1 MNINNS
7 DSTFAKPGL
16 YRLSGILLAVW
27 VALAGCETSKDGNNP
42 QPQIEPNTTASS
54 PQASGIVLESG
65 PIDRVVERI
74 AAGDFA
80 GAEEICKAGDLQASP
95 QLAQLTGILAR
106 YDELQKKREHKRQQ
120 MVDERQKELDKQRAK
135 IRDDS
140 VEPNDVDITMAAVI
154 RLRDDTPLAEKDAI
168 LQEPLV
174 QKVIRKAEQ
183 LAIQDEKEGK
193 WVDAYA
199 HYYYWMT
206 RLHEDDKTFK
216 DHTERLTEMASIEL
230 SLKKS
235 DCGETAIARYE
246 GIEPLMFMRALQALE
261 VNYVNSIDYVQ
272 MCDHIFRRCRL
283 LGQVLVDSK
292 EELAWKVDP
301 NQQTQWSAQLDAL
314 ETQTKQNS
322 GPKTMR
328 DIAACFD
335 RVMEINQKTLRLPQ
349 AVVISHFAEA
359 AMSAMDPFTNIVWPW
374 DVKDFEKSMTQQFSG
389 IGVEISKETGILK
402 IASLLPD
409 TPAYR
414 AGLDADD
421 EIVAVNG
428 EPTEKLSIYCAVDK
442 ITGPKGTKVT
452 LTIRRPST
460 GKSWDVTIVRDRIAV
475 QPLRGWQRMAD
486 GQWNWLIDPA
496 NQIGYVRLTTF
507 TETSGPDLD
516 EILTQ
521 LEKEGLSGLVLD
533 LRYNPGGYLNSAA
546 EVADL
551 FIREGVIVKSS
562 PRHGLATYEI
572 AHERGTHP
580 DYPLVVLI
588 NESSA
593 SASEIVAGALQDP
606 KYRRAT
612 LVGQRSYG
620 KGSVQVVS
628 PYTGGSSQLKYT
640 VAYYHLPSDQ
650 QVKNRYQ
657 MEKQGRKDWGIAPD
671 VDVKMSISELRAML
685 DMQRDND
692 VLVQAGHDET
702 KSPTKRSSLQQT
714 LDSDPQLATA
724 LLVVQSKLVRNGR
737 QLQMPADPNLMVVKV
752 QQPAMAEKIQK

>member
-1 MNINNS
+1 MNNNNS
-7 DSTFAKPGL
+7 DSMFTRPGF
-16 YRLSGILLAVW
+16 YRLSGILLAFW
-27 VALAGCETSKDGNNP
+27 VVAAGCETSKDGDNS
-42 QPQIEPNTTASS
+42 QPRMEPNTTAHS
-54 PQASGIVLESG
+54 PQAGGIVLESG
-65 PIDRVVERI
+65 YIDRVVERI
-74 AAGDFA
+74 AVGDFA
-80 GAEEICKAGDLQASP
+80 EARKLCKASDSQSGPQMA
-95 QLAQLTGILAR
+95 QLADILAR
-106 YDELQKKREHKRQQ
+106 HDELQKKREQKRQQ
-120 MVDERQKELDKQRAK
+120 MVDERKKEIDKLRAK
-135 IRDDS
+135 LKDT
-140 VEPNDVDITMAAVI
+140 VEPNEVDLTMAAVI
-154 RLRDDTPLAEKDAI
+154 RLRDDSPASEKDAI
-168 LQEPLV
+168 LQEEMV

-183 LAIQDEKEGK
+183 MAIQDEKEGK

-206 RLHEDDKTFK
+206 RLNEDDKNFK
-216 DHTERLTEMASIEL
+216 DHSERLMEMASIEV

-235 DCGETAIARYE
+235 DCGETAIERYA
-246 GIEPLMFMRALQALE
+246 GIEPMMFMRALQALE
-261 VNYVNSIDYVQ
+261 VNYVNSIDYTL
-272 MCDHIFRRCRL
+272 MCEHIFRRCRL

-292 EELAWKVDP
+292 EELAWRIDP
-301 NQQTQWSAQLDAL
+301 NEQAEWTAQLDAL
-314 ETQTKQNS
+314 EVATKQGS
-322 GPKTMR
+322 GPKSMR

-335 RVMEINQKTLRLPQ
+335 GVMEINQKTIQLPSS
-349 AVVISHFAEA
+349 VIISHFAESA
-359 AMSAMDPFTNIVWPW
+359 LSAMDPFTNIVWPW

-389 IGVEISKETGILK
+389 IGVEISKETGVLK

-428 EPTEKLSIYCAVDK
+428 EPTEKLSIFCAVGK

-460 GKSWDVTIVRDRIAV
+460 GKSWDVIIVRDKITV
-475 QPLRGWQRMAD
+475 QPLRGWQRKGD
-486 GQWNWLIDPA
+486 GQWDWMIDPA
-496 NQIGYVRLTTF
+496 NQIAYIRLTTF
-507 TETSGPDLD
+507 TETSAPDLD
-516 EILTQ
+516 DILKR
-521 LEKEGLSGLVLD
+521 LEKEGLNGLILD

-551 FIREGVIVKSS
+551 FIREGVIVKSN
-562 PRHGLATYEI
+562 PRHGMATYEI
-572 AHERGTHP
+572 AHEKGTHP
-580 DYPLVVLI
+580 DYPLVILI

-628 PYTGGSSQLKYT
+628 PYTGGDSQLKYT

-671 VDVKMSISELRAML
+671 VEVKVSISELREML

-714 LDSDPQLATA
+714 LDSDPQLATG
-724 LLVVQSKLVRNGR
+724 LLVVQSKLVGEGR
-737 QLQMPADPNLMVVKV
+737 RLQMPEDPNVMVVKV
-752 QQPAMAEKIQK
+752 MPSKAAEKIQK

>member
-1 MNINNS
+1 MNTNNFNS
-7 DSTFAKPGL
+7 KFRKSGFYL
-16 YRLSGILLAVW
+16 LLGILLGVW
-27 VALAGCETSKDGNNP
+27 VALTGCESNKDGNNS
-42 QPQIEPNTTASS
+42 QSGMEPNTAADL
-54 PQASGIVLESG
+54 PQASGIMLTSG
-65 PIDRVVERI
+65 PLDMVVERI

-80 GAEEICKAGDLQASP
+80 GAQEICKTQDLQANP
-95 QLAQLTGILAR
+95 QMAQLAGILAR
-106 YDELQKKREHKRQQ
+106 YDELQKKREQKRRQ
-120 MVDERQKELDKQRAK
+120 MIQERQKELDDLRAK

-140 VEPNDVDITMAAVI
+140 VEPNEVDLTMALVI
-154 RLRDDTPLAEKDAI
+154 RLRDDSPSSEKDAI
-168 LQEPLV
+168 LQDELV
-174 QKVIRKAEQ
+174 QKILRKAEQ
-183 LAIQDEKEGK
+183 DAIQDEKEGK
-193 WVDAYA
+193 WIDAYA

-206 RLHEDDKTFK
+206 RLYEDDKKFK
-216 DHTERLTEMASIEL
+216 DHSERLMEMASIEM

-235 DCGETAIARYE
+235 DCGETAMERYA
-246 GIEPLMFMRALQALE
+246 GIEPTMFMRALQALE

-272 MCDHIFRRCRL
+272 MCERIFRRCRL
-283 LGQVLVDSK
+283 LGQVLVDSP
-292 EELAWKVDP
+292 EELAWKADP
-301 NQQTQWSAQLDAL
+301 NQQAEWTALLEAL
-314 ETQTKQNS
+314 ETQTKQDAR
-322 GPKTMR
+322 PKTMR

-335 RVMEINQKTLRLPQ
+335 GVMEINQKTLQLPPS
-349 AVVISHFAEA
+349 VIISHFAES

-389 IGVEISKETGILK
+389 IGVEISKETGVLK
-402 IASLLPD
+402 VASLLPD

-428 EPTEKLSIYCAVDK
+428 EPTEKLSIFCAVDK
-442 ITGPKGTKVT
+442 ITGPKGTKVN

-460 GKSWDVTIVRDRIAV
+460 GKSWDVTIVRDKITV
-475 QPLRGWQRMAD
+475 QPLRGWQRKAD
-486 GQWNWLIDPA
+486 GQWNWMIDPA
-496 NQIGYVRLTTF
+496 NQIAYIRLTTF
-507 TETSGPDLD
+507 TETSAPDLD
-516 EILTQ
+516 NILKQ
-521 LEKEGLSGLVLD
+521 LEKEGLNGVILD

-562 PRHGLATYEI
+562 PRHGMATYEI
-572 AHERGTHP
+572 AHEKGTHP

-628 PYTGGSSQLKYT
+628 PYTGGDSQLKYT

-657 MEKQGRKDWGIAPD
+657 MEKEGRKDWGIAPD
-671 VDVKMSISELRAML
+671 VEVKMSISELREML
-685 DMQRDND
+685 DMQRAND

-724 LLVVQSKLVRNGR
+724 LLVVQSKLVRTGLAL
-737 QLQMPADPNLMVVKV
+737 QLPEDPNMMVVKV
-752 QQPAMAEKIQK
+752 QPFGKAEKIQK